1 MNTSDSWDPM
11 IEEPKRESIR
21 VAGVEFKLGDRVRI
35 WPLGDAD
42 ILDIALKGKTATI
55 ASIEQDFEDQV
66 YFAVTIDEDPGRDLG
81 TQGKPGHRFFYRP
94 EEVEPLDDDDD
105 DDEARS

>member
-1 MNTSDSWDPM
+1 MNTNDNWDPM
-11 IEEPKRESIR
+11 IEEPKRASIR

-94 EEVEPLDDDDD
+94 EEVEPLDDDD
-105 DDEARS
+105 EARS

>member
-1 MNTSDSWDPM
+1 MNASDSWDPT
-11 IEEPKRESIR
+11 IEQPKLESIR
-21 VAGVEFKLGDRVRI
+21 VAGVVYKLGDRVRI

-66 YFAVTIDEDPGRDLG
+66 YFAVTIDEDPGRDFG
-81 TQGKPGHRFFYRP
+81 MQGKPGHRFFYRA
-94 EEVEPLDDDDD
+94 EEVEPMD
-105 DDEARS
+105 DDEARNRS

>member
-1 MNTSDSWDPM
+1 MNTNDNWEPM
-11 IEEPKRESIR
+11 VEPAKLESIR
-21 VAGVEFKLGDRVRI
+21 VAGVEYKVGDPVRI

-55 ASIEQDFEDQV
+55 VSIEQDFENQV

-81 TQGKPGHRFFYRP
+81 RTG
-94 EEVEPLDDDDD
+94 
-105 DDEARS
+105 EARPPVLLPARGSRTGG

>member
-1 MNTSDSWDPM
+1 MNTNDNWDPM
-11 IEEPKRESIR
+11 VEPAKRVSVR
-21 VAGVEFKLGDRVRI
+21 VGGVEYKVGYPVRI

-55 ASIEQDFEDQV
+55 VSIEQDFEDQV

-81 TQGKPGHRFFYRP
+81 AQGKPGHRFFYRP
-94 EEVEPLDDDDD
+94 EEVELVYDDDD
-105 DDEARS
+105 ARSRS